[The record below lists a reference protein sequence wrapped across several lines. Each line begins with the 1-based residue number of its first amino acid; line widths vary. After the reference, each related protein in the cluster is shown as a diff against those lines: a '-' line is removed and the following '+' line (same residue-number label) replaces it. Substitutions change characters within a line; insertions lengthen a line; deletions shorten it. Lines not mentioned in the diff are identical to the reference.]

1 MSKALRCR
9 GFRRARPLRGM
20 FNSRRIGA
28 AVVLLFAFNLA
39 IAQASPAVRQ
49 KITIKLLNGKT
60 GRAVWWRG
68 LASVRVG
75 GRESVD
81 RRTNLLGEAGVDVT
95 NASPAQ
101 VEVIPAFVSH
111 DCRFSEKSQT
121 RPLSYSVDEVRSKG
135 IVSDNYCGTAKRD
148 PKPGVL
154 MIYVIPMTNRELWNE

>member
-9 GFRRARPLRGM
+9 GFRRAPALRGM
-20 FNSRRIGA
+20 LNSRRIVA
-28 AVVLLFAFNLA
+28 AVVLLFAFKLA
-39 IAQASPAVRQ
+39 IAQTSPPVRQ

-68 LASVRVG
+68 LASVHVG
-75 GRESVD
+75 SFDSVD
-81 RRTNLLGEAGVDVT
+81 KRTDLLGQAGVDVT

-101 VEVIPAFVSH
+101 VEVIPAFVSR
-111 DCRFSEKSQT
+111 DCRYSEKSQT
-121 RPLSYSVDEVRSKG
+121 RPLSYSVDEIRSKG